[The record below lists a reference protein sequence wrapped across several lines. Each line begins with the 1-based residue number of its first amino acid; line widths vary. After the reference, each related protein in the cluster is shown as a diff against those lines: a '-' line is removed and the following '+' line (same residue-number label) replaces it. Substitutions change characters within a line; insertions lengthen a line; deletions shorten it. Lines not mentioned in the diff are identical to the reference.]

1 MRWGVLAAFAGGC
14 TPTVAQIDAPPP
26 PIEAGPDTVQ
36 MVPAC
41 PADPTLSICLAFDAP
56 QLASPYA
63 NEGALA
69 LSAMLTSVT
78 RTEAPNSGAALL
90 SATSE
95 IVFAPNTQIVN
106 IVAVDLR
113 LRFDVDVPAG
123 GRVGLMDSDK
133 ASPGMSL
140 FVYSGTTTS
149 HRVRCNLGGVDLYA
163 DTSIPLGTWIDLG
176 CTCEAGNVAV
186 RRDGVKIAELGGT
199 TTCAPGAATTTGLQ
213 IGQNS
218 RAGDGLPPNEPFVGA
233 IDRVRLW
240 TRVP

>member
-1 MRWGVLAAFAGGC
+1 MAL
-14 TPTVAQIDAPPP
+14 
-26 PIEAGPDTVQ
+26 
-36 MVPAC
+36 AC

-56 QLASPYA
+56 QVASPYA

-69 LSAMLTSVT
+69 LSATLTSVT
-78 RTEAPNSGAALL
+78 RTEAPTSGAALL

-113 LRFDVDVPAG
+113 LRFDADVPAG

-140 FVYSGTTTS
+140 FVYTGTTTS

-186 RRDGVKIAELGGT
+186 RKDGVKIAELGGT
-199 TTCAPGAATTTGLQ
+199 TTCAPGAGTTTGLQ

-218 RAGDGLPPNEPFVGA
+218 RAGDNLPPNEPLIGA